1 MADLVRSRING
12 FRFKRTDSFLD
23 RLYEKLRIKCR
34 DEKRNTREFLYW
46 FTHQELRPVHLT
58 PRWNPLKQ
66 IQSITAHTTVLEP
79 FKNFH
84 NQG

>member
-1 MADLVRSRING
+1 MTDFIRFSVNR

-23 RLYEKLRIKCR
+23 RLCEKLRNKCR

-58 PRWNPLKQ
+58 PRWNSLKL
-66 IQSITAHTTVLEP
+66 IQSITTYTSVLEP
-79 FKNFH
+79 YKNF
-84 NQG
+84 NKQG